1 MFEES
6 QLKIMTS
13 TATIYVSVSPV
24 ITNYQAG
31 VCVLWA
37 GGYRIDEVDSCEKTA
52 AVGFRQEGH
61 ERAAKGAGDSEAG
74 DPKPPVGAPADG
86 DSGENGHGDADEP

>member
-24 ITNYQAG
+24 VANYPG
-31 VCVLWA
+31 RGVLWA

-52 AVGFRQEGH
+52 AVGFR
-61 ERAAKGAGDSEAG
+61 
-74 DPKPPVGAPADG
+74 
-86 DSGENGHGDADEP
+86 

>member
-24 ITNYQAG
+24 ITNYRAG

-37 GGYRIDEVDSCEKTA
+37 GGGYRIDEVDSCEKTA
-52 AVGFRQEGH
+52 AVGFW
-61 ERAAKGAGDSEAG
+61 
-74 DPKPPVGAPADG
+74 
-86 DSGENGHGDADEP
+86 